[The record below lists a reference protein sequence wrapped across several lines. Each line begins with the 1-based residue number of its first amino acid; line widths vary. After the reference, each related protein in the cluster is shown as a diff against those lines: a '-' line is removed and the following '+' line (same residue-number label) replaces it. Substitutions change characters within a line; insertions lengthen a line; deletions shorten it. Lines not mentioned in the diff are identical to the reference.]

1 MRVHSLYNKIN
12 NDEVKNDMIEKIKAF
27 IRKIRSSFSVKTNK
41 RPGLYIIL
49 NMVFINFMILVIA
62 AFIATLI
69 DPSFDNFFDAFA
81 RGSIKWMITPNSI
94 LYIDNPS
101 TLVLAGIVVVIELVL
116 FSGVIIALTTNAIKE
131 YFQKKNTT
139 GGKIY
144 LEDHIVIINWNSKV
158 PELVSDLIFAEEVD
172 TPVVIL
178 SNIEK
183 QYVEKMIRNAIS
195 KSHSNK
201 EIDKKLNVIVKKGD
215 PLLQTE
221 LLDVSIDHAKAI
233 IVMSNDD
240 ANAKTIEEITK
251 SDLYA
256 IKLLLSVGNASVHKH
271 TTTIV
276 EVKEIKTK
284 QIIID
289 MANSIESLNNL
300 NVLPICF
307 DRRLGQ
313 IIAQT
318 VISSDMEK
326 VYLSLFSFEGSEI
339 YESTNIPIKE
349 YLSWY
354 HQSIPISVCSN
365 RLFSIASN
373 EKDTQSRRKTK
384 LEIDRRIHVIA
395 PKETEDLDVVII
407 GSNNK
412 LQFVKESFK
421 EYEKINHANFRAR
434 TIDSSEVDKVF
445 TEINLSTKPYKILI
459 LSDDEAQMDSYD
471 ANVILTLLKV
481 QSLIKR
487 NDVQVI
493 AEILDPRND
502 TIIKDF
508 NIDNTII
515 SNKIISL
522 LLSKLALYPSTAPF
536 YEELLSISMDENNV
550 DRCSIMIRPC
560 KELIKETLPIEFESK
575 VELIQSLFYSF
586 NEEFVVFGYV
596 KQGIVTIFGGNL
608 DQKESIVLSPED
620 QLIMLRVQK

>member
-1 MRVHSLYNKIN
+1 M
-12 NDEVKNDMIEKIKAF
+12 
-27 IRKIRSSFSVKTNK
+27 T
-41 RPGLYIIL
+41 
-49 NMVFINFMILVIA
+49 
-62 AFIATLI
+62 
-69 DPSFDNFFDAFA
+69 
-81 RGSIKWMITPNSI
+81 
-94 LYIDNPS
+94 
-101 TLVLAGIVVVIELVL
+101 
-116 FSGVIIALTTNAIKE
+116 GV
-131 YFQKKNTT
+131 
-139 GGKIY
+139 
-144 LEDHIVIINWNSKV
+144 
-158 PELVSDLIFAEEVD
+158 
-172 TPVVIL
+172 
-178 SNIEK
+178 
-183 QYVEKMIRNAIS
+183 
-195 KSHSNK
+195 
-201 EIDKKLNVIVKKGD
+201 
-215 PLLQTE
+215 QTC
-221 LLDVSIDHAKAI
+221 A
-233 IVMSNDD
+233 
-240 ANAKTIEEITK
+240 
-251 SDLYA
+251 
-256 IKLLLSVGNASVHKH
+256 
-271 TTTIV
+271 
-276 EVKEIKTK
+276 
-284 QIIID
+284 
-289 MANSIESLNNL
+289 
-300 NVLPICF
+300 LPI
-307 DRRLGQ
+307 
-313 IIAQT
+313 
-318 VISSDMEK
+318 
-326 VYLSLFSFEGSEI
+326 
-339 YESTNIPIKE
+339 
-349 YLSWY
+349 LSWY